1 MHAWKPIRGSID
13 SFCPVSLWSATAGQK
28 SVAGQPSVTNVLP
41 PEGRRWWGGTG
52 GTGSRPWD
60 AVPLIIGGQSVRGD
74 TPRAFS
80 PPPPSLCPVHG
91 KLIRGNAGK
100 DDRPEADRACPP
112 RCPDRFA
119 DRIKGERKWIGLRS
133 ILGFLT
139 FSKILHRRIRETI
152 HWWDCNWS

>member
-1 MHAWKPIRGSID
+1 MEADTRQHWQFLPGVIMIGDGRTKERGRSAIRNER
-13 SFCPVSLWSATAGQK
+13 PPAGGTTMMRRNRRNREPT
-28 SVAGQPSVTNVLP
+28 V
-41 PEGRRWWGGTG
+41 GRRP
-52 GTGSRPWD
+52 SYHRRP
-60 AVPLIIGGQSVRGD
+60 IG
-74 TPRAFS
+74 PRRHTARLFS
-80 PPPPSLCPVHG
+80 PPSLCPVHG